1 MYTYNRFEITNTT
14 KEWRNI
20 SQTLTLFSYTEKSV
34 KRLLEK
40 FEVFRTKLKD
50 EKILKTSYKL

>member
-50 EKILKTSYKL
+50 EKILENFL